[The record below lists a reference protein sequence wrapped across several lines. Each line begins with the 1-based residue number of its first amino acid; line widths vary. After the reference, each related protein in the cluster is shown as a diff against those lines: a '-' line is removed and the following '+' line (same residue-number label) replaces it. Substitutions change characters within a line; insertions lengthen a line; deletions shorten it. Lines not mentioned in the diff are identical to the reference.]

1 MNFFDFSLCIEYF
14 PRLLS
19 YFPVTLKIIGFSI
32 VFGFVFGAV
41 MGIVRIYRVPVLSQF
56 FAVIVSAL
64 RSAPPN
70 VLLLSFY
77 FALPMLFG
85 DMALTLFQV
94 DMNRIDSIWYVVLAY
109 SFINGAFFSEL
120 IRASLSGVDHNQME
134 AGLAM
139 GMTGF
144 QTFRRIV
151 VPQAMV
157 IAIPELGNILIN
169 IVKNTSLAYIIGVI
183 DIMGAVS
190 IVSVETFHNL
200 EAYVDVA
207 AIYLAVSFVIECMF
221 SQLKKCVYK

>member
-32 VFGFVFGAV
+32 VFGFVFGAI

-56 FAVIVSAL
+56 FAVVVSAL

-70 VLLLSFY
+70 VLL
-77 FALPMLFG
+77 PMIFG
-85 DMALTLFQV
+85 DMALALFRV
-94 DMNRIDSIWYVVLAY
+94 DMNRIDSIWYVVTAY

-120 IRASLSGVDHNQME
+120 IRASLSGVDHEQAE

-207 AIYLAVSFVIECMF
+207 VIYLAISFIIELIF
-221 SQLKKCVYK
+221 YLLKKHSYK